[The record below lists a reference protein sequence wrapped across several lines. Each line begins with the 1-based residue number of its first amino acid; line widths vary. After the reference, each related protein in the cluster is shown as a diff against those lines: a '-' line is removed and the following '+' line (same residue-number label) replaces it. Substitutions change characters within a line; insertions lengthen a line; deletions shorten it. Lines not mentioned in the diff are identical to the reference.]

1 MPALRFRGA
10 TPAPTDHN
18 RQTAQTVP
26 SLLRNDEALDAFLA
40 SPAFMADPYP
50 TLRALRKDDPVHW
63 SESLGGWLVTRY
75 DDVLETYLGVAHY
88 SNEGRLAGTMSHLP
102 PAEQA
107 QLAVFADFYLA
118 KGLVHAD
125 PPDHTRIRRLI
136 LKWGF
141 TPGQVEELRPQVVEI
156 VSGLL
161 DAVEDGGEM
170 DLIEDLAF
178 VLPVTVLCDLLG
190 VPRTDGL
197 FFRGLADRL
206 LGFQGRN
213 RPDLESLLAAQDAIL
228 ELRAYLATQ
237 PRRLRTGDLAA
248 DGLLGRMIAAQET
261 GDALSEDELV
271 NTVGTLLIAGHETT
285 TSLVGN
291 GLFTLLRHPAQWRLL
306 RETPSLLPQ
315 AIEEMLRYESPL
327 ARQPRLLK
335 GDTELGGRRLRA
347 GETVF
352 QMINAANRD
361 PAHFD
366 DPERFDIERPPRRH
380 LAFGQGIHFCIG
392 APLARLEA
400 QVVFE
405 ALIERLPEI
414 RLVDEQPDWVVDK
427 PTVRILKRLP
437 VTF

>member
-1 MPALRFRGA
+1 VASTIHTG
-10 TPAPTDHN
+10 
-18 RQTAQTVP
+18 
-26 SLLRNDEALDAFLA
+26 EELDAFLV
-40 SPAFMADPYP
+40 SSAFMADPYP
-50 TLRALRKDDPVHW
+50 TLRVLREEDPVHW

-75 DDVLETYLGVAHY
+75 DDLLETYLDVDRY
-88 SNEGRLAGTMSHLP
+88 SNEGRLAGTMNHLP
-102 PAEQA
+102 AAERA
-107 QLAVFADFYLA
+107 QLSVFADFYLA

-141 TPGQVEELRPQVVEI
+141 TPGQVEGLRPQVTQI

-161 DAVEDGGEM
+161 DRVAADGRM
-170 DLIEDLAF
+170 DVIEDLAF

-190 VPRTDGL
+190 VPRSDGL

-213 RPDLESLLAAQDAIL
+213 RPELASLLAAQDAIL
-228 ELRAYLATQ
+228 ELRAYLAGQ
-237 PRRLRTGDLAA
+237 PGRLRSGELAA

-261 GDALSEDELV
+261 SEALTEDELV

-291 GLFTLLRHPAQWRLL
+291 GLFTLLRNPDQWGLL
-306 RETPSLLPQ
+306 RGTPELLPQ

-335 GDTELGGRRLRA
+335 ADAELGGRRLRA

-366 DPERFDIERPPRRH
+366 DPERFSIERPSRRN

-400 QVVFE
+400 QVVFA
-405 ALIERLPEI
+405 ALLERLPAI
-414 RLVDEQPDWVVDK
+414 RLAVEQPDWVLDK
-427 PTVRILKRLP
+427 PTVRILRRLP
-437 VTF
+437 VLF

>member
-1 MPALRFRGA
+1 
-10 TPAPTDHN
+10 
-18 RQTAQTVP
+18 VP
-26 SLLRNDEALDAFLA
+26 SQPRSDEAFDAFLV

-50 TLRALRKDDPVHW
+50 TLRALREDDPVHW

-75 DDVLETYLGVAHY
+75 DDVLQTYLDVTHY
-88 SNEGRLAGTMSHLP
+88 SNEGRLAGTMNHLP
-102 PAEQA
+102 PGDQA
-107 QLAVFADFYLA
+107 QLSVFADFYLA

-141 TPGQVEELRPQVVEI
+141 TPGQVEELRPRVVEI
-156 VSGLL
+156 VAGLL
-161 DAVEDGGEM
+161 DGVEAGGEM
-170 DLIEDLAF
+170 DVIEDLAF

-190 VPRTDGL
+190 VPRADGL

-213 RPDLESLLAAQDAIL
+213 RPELETLLAAQDAIL
-228 ELRAYLATQ
+228 ELRAYLAAQ
-237 PRRLRTGDLAA
+237 PARLLTGDLAA

-291 GLFTLLRHPAQWRLL
+291 GLLTLLRHPDQWQLL

-352 QMINAANRD
+352 QMINGANRD

-366 DPERFDIERPPRRH
+366 HPEHFDIERQPRRH

-405 ALIERLPEI
+405 ALIERLPQL
-414 RLVDEQPDWVVDK
+414 RLVEEQPDWVVDK

-437 VTF
+437 IAF

>member
-1 MPALRFRGA
+1 V
-10 TPAPTDHN
+10 TST
-18 RQTAQTVP
+18 
-26 SLLRNDEALDAFLA
+26 LRNDEALDAFLV

-50 TLRALRKDDPVHW
+50 TLRALREDDPVHW
-63 SESLGGWLVTRY
+63 SASLGGWLVTRY
-75 DDVLETYLGVAHY
+75 DDVLQTYLDVARY
-88 SNEGRLAGTMSHLP
+88 SNEGRLAGTMNHLP
-102 PAEQA
+102 PEARA
-107 QLAVFADFYLA
+107 QLSVFADFYLA

-141 TPGQVEELRPQVVEI
+141 TPGQVEALRPQVEQI
-156 VSGLL
+156 VCGLL
-161 DAVEDGGEM
+161 DRVAAAGEM
-170 DLIEDLAF
+170 DVIEDLAF

-190 VPRTDGL
+190 VPRSDGL
-197 FFRGLADRL
+197 LFRRLADRL

-213 RPDLESLLAAQDAIL
+213 RPELGSLLAAQAAIL
-228 ELRAYLATQ
+228 ELRAYLDAQ
-237 PRRLRTGDLAA
+237 PARLRSGDLAP
-248 DGLLGRMIAAQET
+248 DGLLGRMLAAQET
-261 GDALSEDELV
+261 GDALTQDELV

-291 GLFTLLRHPAQWRLL
+291 GLFTLLRRPAQWQLL
-306 RETPSLLPQ
+306 RGSPDLLPQ

-335 GDTELGGRRLRA
+335 ADADLGGRTLRA

-361 PAHFD
+361 PSHFD
-366 DPERFDIERPPRRH
+366 DPEVFDIERAPRRH

-405 ALIERLPEI
+405 ALIERLPAL
-414 RLVDEQPDWVVDK
+414 RLVDEQPDWVLDK
-427 PTVRILKRLP
+427 PTVRILRRLP
-437 VTF
+437 VRF

>member
-1 MPALRFRGA
+1 
-10 TPAPTDHN
+10 
-18 RQTAQTVP
+18 VP
-26 SLLRNDEALDAFLA
+26 SPPRSDDALDAFLV
-40 SPAFMADPYP
+40 SPAFLADPYP
-50 TLRALRKDDPVHW
+50 TLRRLREDDPVHW
-63 SESLGGWLVTRY
+63 SESLGGWLVSRY
-75 DDVLETYLGVAHY
+75 DDVLQTYLDVAHF
-88 SNEGRLAGTMSHLP
+88 SNEGRLAGTMNHLP
-102 PAEQA
+102 SDQRA

-136 LKWGF
+136 LRWGF
-141 TPGQVEELRPQVVEI
+141 TTGQVEDLRPRVTEI
-156 VSGLL
+156 VAGLL
-161 DAVEDGGEM
+161 DTVEARGEM
-170 DLIEDLAF
+170 DVIEDLAF

-213 RPDLESLLAAQDAIL
+213 RPELESLLAAQDAIL
-228 ELRAYLATQ
+228 ELRAYLAAQ
-237 PRRLRTGDLAA
+237 PARLHTGELAP
-248 DGLLGRMIAAQET
+248 DGLLGRMIAAQAT
-261 GDALSEDELV
+261 GEALSEDELV

-291 GLFTLLRHPAQWRLL
+291 GLFTLLRHPDQWQLL
-306 RETPSLLPQ
+306 REAPSLLPQ

-335 GDTELGGRRLRA
+335 DDAELGGRRLRA

-361 PAHFD
+361 PAHFAE
-366 DPERFDIERPPRRH
+366 PERFDIERPPRRH

-405 ALIERLPEI
+405 ALLERLPEI
-414 RLVDEQPDWVVDK
+414 RLVDERPPWVVDK

-437 VTF
+437 VVF